1 MTQKFIQR
9 MLIIGFL
16 FLCLVITLSSC
27 NTPITAGIEA
37 SHDMRDIEIAKE
49 KTKQLE
55 YLWRIDSL
63 KNSNK

>member
-9 MLIIGFL
+9 MLTIGFIFIVL
-16 FLCLVITLSSC
+16 FLSLVSC

-55 YLWRIDSL
+55 IQWKIDSL
-63 KNSNK
+63 KSIQ